1 MLLRIKPEDFKL
13 RSPDTYIDEEKLQ
26 DLLEICSLD
35 AYLED

>member
-13 RSPDTYIDEEKLQ
+13 RSPDTYIDEEKL
-26 DLLEICSLD
+26 LEICSLD